1 MPKRGGGSSQRY
13 NNNVGNGGGRYN
25 APEDFDDFGQYTG
38 VQENEPSS
46 NLNIMYSYRCG
57 GSPATQ
63 GSKQAARQL

>member
-46 NLNIMYSYRCG
+46 NLNIMYSYRC
-57 GSPATQ
+57 
-63 GSKQAARQL
+63 